1 MYIIHSFM
9 QHTVYSIW
17 SGYAWI
23 YKYIYV
29 YRLCTTSFFIY
40 YIHVY
45 TFHEWSHADIYIYKY
60 VNTYR
65 IHVYIYI
72 YTENNCTHNVT
83 FFQSPCACAA
93 NALSAGL
100 SPGSKKRLE
109 AWWSEQIIGETKSIQ
124 RNIRRR
130 KHTDAIPVHRCVARV
145 VHN

>member
-72 YTENNCTHNVT
+72 YRKQLYPQCYL
-83 FFQSPCACAA
+83 FPKPMRMC
-93 NALSAGL
+93 G
-100 SPGSKKRLE
+100 KRLE
-109 AWWSEQIIGETKSIQ
+109 RRPKPWIKKTFGSLVVWTNHRRNEEYPTQHTQTKTHWCHPGPSL
-124 RNIRRR
+124 RRPCR
-130 KHTDAIPVHRCVARV
+130 A
-145 VHN
+145 